1 MKGLDLPIIV
11 SFSFIFNVRVNP
23 DNADNTVSIR
33 HPSGKIVIPND
44 NFGFNSLIF
53 DNARVVCIFDLW
65 NFKTRLA
72 SQKDL
77 IVKIH

>member
-1 MKGLDLPIIV
+1 MKGLDLPIVV

-44 NFGFNSLIF
+44 NFGINS
-53 DNARVVCIFDLW
+53 RVSFLPQRHTFYPRFTDEGR
-65 NFKTRLA
+65 TGRLF
-72 SQKDL
+72 
-77 IVKIH
+77 

>member
-33 HPSGKIVIPND
+33 HLSGKIVIPND
-44 NFGFNSLIF
+44 NFGIKNYLVRKICKDPEIPVPS
-53 DNARVVCIFDLW
+53 
-65 NFKTRLA
+65 NF
-72 SQKDL
+72 Q
-77 IVKIH
+77 